1 MVQTPTASDIKREAI
16 YKAKQVAHGME
27 KTKREASRSVK
38 DTLNTP
44 STMTEVERFFED
56 VWKDDIKPSMA
67 KLNVNVKREMSQ
79 LGKDIS
85 ELIHSNETTS
95 AIANG
100 FSDLA
105 KKVSK
110 NPVMKA
116 LGDFCS
122 KMGDLVTS
130 LVGTSK
136 DREKAWKNVKAA
148 TSKLGTEI
156 KKAVTTPSKDS
167 SFAR

>member
-1 MVQTPTASDIKREAI
+1 
-16 YKAKQVAHGME
+16 
-27 KTKREASRSVK
+27 
-38 DTLNTP
+38 
-44 STMTEVERFFED
+44 MTEVERFFED
-56 VWKDDIKPSMA
+56 VWKDDIKPAMA

-95 AIANG
+95 AIAKG

-105 KKVSK
+105 KKISQ

-116 LGDFCS
+116 LGNFCS
-122 KMGDLVTS
+122 KMGDLVMS
-130 LVGTSK
+130 LAGTSK
-136 DREKAWKNVKAA
+136 DREKAWKNTKEA

-156 KKAVTTPSKDS
+156 KKAVTITSKNS
-167 SFAR
+167 GFAR